1 LGGILFG
8 PISAIALA
16 LEYFDQRVRKE
27 SFDAQQMKALMTI
40 PEHLSSGAYA
50 GPID

>member
-1 LGGILFG
+1 LFG

-27 SFDAQQMKALMTI
+27 SFDINQMMMAGTEDFVAGTAAL
-40 PEHLSSGAYA
+40 
-50 GPID
+50 